1 MPESNGID
9 MPPTKAHITQDIRTM
24 EWSKVQ
30 VDLPSSALLGGQAEY
45 SQGNVIS
52 NEASFSVMP
61 LFLETLQ
68 RAALNAK
75 TVSLHAGRSQSSADI
90 PLGNF
95 IFIAVD

>member
-30 VDLPSSALLGGQAEY
+30 VYLPSSALLGGQAEY
-45 SQGNVIS
+45 SQGNAIS

-61 LFLETLQ
+61 LFLETLR
-68 RAALNAK
+68 RATLNAE
-75 TVSLHAGRSQSSADI
+75 TVSSRVGWSQSSADI